1 MHGDILS
8 RYPWLPCLRGKIINN
23 NAALRFLWKLYLKLE
38 GWKATNAFPNH
49 LKKAVIVI
57 APHTHWKD
65 FLIGIGFRS
74 VLKIKHGKYLGKA
87 ELFNGP
93 FGFIFRWLG
102 GTPVDRFSKH
112 GVVEQVVEKLNKADN
127 LVIALSPEGTR
138 KRVDKLRTGFYYI
151 AKQANVPIVMVG
163 IDYSKKEL
171 SVAEPFYTTDDE
183 AADFR
188 KIIEFFAP
196 LKGYYP
202 EQGLAHLLQQEIN
215 H

>member
-1 MHGDILS
+1 M
-8 RYPWLPCLRGKIINN
+8 N
-23 NAALRFLWKLYLKLE
+23 E
-38 GWKATNAFPNH
+38 FPNY
-49 LKKAVIVI
+49 LKKAVVIV

-65 FLIGIGFRS
+65 FTIGIAARS

-102 GTPVDRFSKH
+102 GTPVDRFSKQ
-112 GVVEQVVEKLNKADN
+112 GVVEQVVDKFNNAEN

-163 IDYSKKEL
+163 LDYSKKEL
-171 SVAEPFYTTDDE
+171 SVSAPFYTTDDE
-183 AADFR
+183 AADFK

-196 LKGYYP
+196 IKGYHP
-202 EQGLAHLLQQEIN
+202 EQGMGHLLEDKQD
-215 H
+215 

>member
-1 MHGDILS
+1 MRS
-8 RYPWLPCLRGKIINN
+8 
-23 NAALRFLWKLYLKLE
+23 LWKLYLKLE
-38 GWKATNAFPNH
+38 GWKAVNEFPNH
-49 LKKAVIVI
+49 LKKAVVLV

-65 FLIGIGFRS
+65 FTIGLAARS

-87 ELFNGP
+87 ELFKGP
-93 FGFIFRWLG
+93 FGFLFRWLG
-102 GTPVDRFSKH
+102 GTPVDRFSKQ
-112 GVVEQVVEKLNKADN
+112 GVVEQVVEKFNNAEN

-151 AKQANVPIVMVG
+151 AKKANVPIVMVG
-163 IDYSKKEL
+163 LDYSKKEL
-171 SVAEPFYTTDDE
+171 SVSETFYTTDDE

-202 EQGLAHLLQQEIN
+202 DQGFEHLLEEYEQ
-215 H
+215 